1 MKKTLKL
8 IPALAMLLVSA
19 VLVSTTTY
27 AWFSMNNRVTVTGM
41 TVKTRVSSNLLISE
55 DTTEANFTTAIT
67 QSRSAL
73 LEPASTTDGEAFW
86 YTTNANAD
94 GSITSGATYAAYD
107 EVTSLAVAD
116 TNANK
121 VRYDRDF
128 NSKYA
133 IETANSSAVP
143 YGTAYA
149 YIDYDFYLKATS
161 TEDAQ
166 KVAMNF
172 CNLKYNGGTITDKA
186 FRVAVLATDGAVDAA
201 TAAAAAQSLKAIIAP
216 SGAAY
221 QTASSGVTSSTA
233 VAAVS
238 DLGTAVV
245 IGTLDQSQVKYYKVT
260 VRLWLEGEDKTCTNA
275 TFVELTENYTLDL
288 SFILSSV
295 SGVSNIVSVAQEA
308 TAVQTAATVATATL
322 NTSETAISYQWYKN
336 GTPDS
341 TVSSQAVSTG
351 NEVYCLITTNSGVTY
366 RTNTVVASSGV

>member
-41 TVKTRVSSNLLISE
+41 TVRTKVSSNLLISE
-55 DTTEANFTTAIT
+55 DTTEANFTTTIS

-73 LEPASTTDGEAFW
+73 LEPASTTDGKAFR

-94 GSITSGATYAAYD
+94 GSITSGATYVAYD

-121 VRYDRDF
+121 VRYDKDF

-149 YIDYDFYLKATS
+149 YVDYDFYLKATS
-161 TEDAQ
+161 TEADQ

-172 CNLKYNGGTITDKA
+172 CNLKYNDNPITDKA
-186 FRVAVLATDGAVDAA
+186 FRVAVFSTDGAADAA
-201 TAAAAAQSLKAIIAP
+201 AAAAAAQSLKAIISP
-216 SGAAY
+216 TGATY
-221 QTASSGVTSSTA
+221 QTANSAVTSAGTIGT
-233 VAAVS
+233 VS
-238 DLGTAVV
+238 NLGTNVV
-245 IGTLDQSQVKYYKVT
+245 IDTLGAGSVKYYKVT

-275 TFVELTENYTLDL
+275 TFVELTGDYTLDL
-288 SFILSSV
+288 SFILS
-295 SGVSNIVSVAQEA
+295 GVDGVTNIVSVAKEA
-308 TAVQTAATVATATL
+308 TAVQSAGIATATL
-322 NTSETAISYQWYKN
+322 NTSETATSYQWYVSGSPA
-336 GTPDS
+336 GTSS
-341 TVSSQAVSTG
+341 TQAISSSGTY
-351 NEVYCLITTNSGVTY
+351 YCVITANSGVAYT
-366 RTNTVVASSGV
+366 TNEVTNP